1 MGVICANLLSY
12 AHIDMPI
19 APDIRAKRRQA
30 ILEILEQEPVTR
42 QSDFVPLL
50 QAKGFEATQSS
61 ISRDLRELGVT
72 KLGDGYAQMTVPAQL
87 ADAGVPEGFV
97 RDVEP
102 AGANLTVIQTA
113 TGAAARV
120 ALSLDRSNWPEVVG
134 TISGDD
140 TIFVATKTAND
151 QKQLLS
157 KLRSLM
163 N

>member
-1 MGVICANLLSY
+1 
-12 AHIDMPI
+12 MPT
-19 APDIRAKRRQA
+19 APEIRAARREA
-30 ILEILEQEPVTR
+30 ILEILEQQAVAR
-42 QSDFVPLL
+42 QSDFVQLL
-50 QAKGFEATQSS
+50 QARGLEATQSS
-61 ISRDLRELGVT
+61 VSRDLQELGIA
-72 KLGDGYAQMTVPAQL
+72 KLDDGYAQMASATQL
-87 ADAGVPEGFV
+87 VDAGVPEGFI
-97 RDVEP
+97 RDIET

-120 ALSLDRSNWPEVVG
+120 ALSLDRSNWPEIVG

>member
-1 MGVICANLLSY
+1 
-12 AHIDMPI
+12 MPT

-30 ILEILEQEPVTR
+30 ILEILEQQPVAR
-42 QSDFVPLL
+42 QSDFVQLL
-50 QAKGFEATQSS
+50 HAKGFDATQSS
-61 ISRDLRELGVT
+61 ISRDLRELGIA
-72 KLGDGYAQMTVPAQL
+72 KLGEGYAQLELPGQL

-97 RDVEP
+97 RDIET

-120 ALSLDRSNWPEVVG
+120 ALSLDRSNWPEIVG

-140 TIFVATKTAND
+140 TIFVATKSAND